1 MFRNKKIVALLL
13 CLVILAQA
21 SSAMAVSFSD
31 VTKSGSSG
39 WAYDYI
45 MDLAQKG
52 VINGYDD
59 GTYKPEN
66 FVSFLETISLLD
78 GVMAPSATEKTEA
91 LAKHKAYLANFS
103 DITWGHDRVAVAL
116 ERGVITKTD
125 LEQARDAGM
134 LKNGTKVYNSRYT
147 VAMMTARALQLK
159 EKSVSILAY
168 KDLKDIAEAGRGYI
182 SALID
187 AGILHKDGR
196 DGSFLPKE
204 SIKRSEM
211 AKIIKIAYDYAAS
224 HKQTELEKKTE
235 NGTLVEAYEV
245 GKVSYIVYTPK
256 NSSTNTSAKLDSDTK
271 IVDKNNRTV
280 AAKDLTN
287 YKGAELTVVYTGSHP
302 DKLAKEIKMTTDGTI
317 ADGDYTFVS
326 FRTSN
331 NKNYITLKDSKGN
344 TLPEFVTVYDYAKD
358 GNTQVR
364 FYSMASGT
372 TLSVK
377 FVAGVVSEASVKV
390 GKTGQYRVEKIA
402 GNSLTLSEK
411 NSSGYYTSYDFRI
424 DSYTS
429 YEDERGY
436 RLNSSDLKV
445 GQTIDIVRANS
456 YSNQI
461 QKIII
466 FRNSYLLN
474 GQYTL
479 TDLTSARVYVKDNT
493 TVRSF
498 EYELSDPYYIN
509 NVRYNRYDRLPYN
522 YRGQKVDLTF
532 DSSNRV
538 TEIKFYDSNNGVKE
552 EVTATTSYNG
562 SIAVTRKNYGT
573 QYFYSTNRVNYYVD
587 GRQVDYNSAYNALK
601 IGYNRSVYAD
611 YSYNTLNSL
620 YIQSGSYSGTVK
632 AILKSVENNYNY
644 NTKRLTFVDYNDN
657 SKEYTYVIDRWHN
670 LYDTVDKRYFDVYYL
685 YLNSNGTVNSIS
697 K

>member
-377 FVAGVVSEASVKV
+377 FVAGVVSEASIKT
-390 GKTGQYRVEKIA
+390 GKTGEYRVESISSDKIGLLKA
-402 GNSLTLSEK
+402 NSYGISTIEYYYVD
-411 NSSGYYTSYDFRI
+411 SSTSYVRNDGI
-424 DSYTS
+424 KLASY
-429 YEDERGY
+429 
-436 RLNSSDLKV
+436 DLKV
-445 GQTIDIVRANS
+445 GQTIDITKRYNSVSSILDKIVIYSNNGYYNARYTVDGVYGNKLYVTDNQNNREYSYEVANS
-456 YSNQI
+456 FYYNGKTYYSLKDISLYKNDKVDL
-461 QKIII
+461 KI
-466 FRNSYLLN
+466 
-474 GQYTL
+474 
-479 TDLTSARVYVKDNT
+479 D
-493 TVRSF
+493 
-498 EYELSDPYYIN
+498 
-509 NVRYNRYDRLPYN
+509 RYDRITEINTAN
-522 YRGQKVDLTF
+522 Y
-532 DSSNRV
+532 SNSNNRV
-538 TEIKFYDSNNGVKE
+538 KVSLKKNSWSDSLIVSS
-552 EVTATTSYNG
+552 SYN
-562 SIAVTRKNYGT
+562 ND
-573 QYFYSTNRVNYYVD
+573 Q
-587 GRQVDYNSAYNALK
+587 
-601 IGYNRSVYAD
+601 
-611 YSYNTLNSL
+611 
-620 YIQSGSYSGTVK
+620 YIQS
-632 AILKSVENNYNY
+632 
-644 NTKRLTFVDYNDN
+644 N
-657 SKEYTYVIDRWHN
+657 SKVR
-670 LYDTVDKRYFDVYYL
+670 L
-685 YLNSNGTVNSIS
+685 YLNNRDASLREILDVVGSTYSYDAEATYYQGNVDSIYVNTSYFGNRVYGKIDRIIYSSYNNTVDIIISFDNGRPRTYTTTKDRLINSNLRENVTVIVELDSNGNIISIR
-697 K
+697 